1 MAKENYNNSE
11 KGEILE
17 ELEEVKEDEGNFRIE
32 KIEEERKEFL

>member
-1 MAKENYNNSE
+1 MAKENYHNSE

-32 KIEEERKEFL
+32 EIEEERK